1 MLKQFIRWGLLAA
14 GGWCIAGC
22 TVIMAPTQQPSRVRQ
37 WVAPVRQSVAT
48 VVAFNLDGEIAAIGS
63 GFFIDRNGT
72 LVTNYHVL
80 EDSYRAEIKTA
91 VGERYPITAV
101 LARSQLLD
109 LIKVRVDIPRGR
121 VTPVKLSMTE
131 PAIAEAVL
139 VIGSPMGLEQTISE
153 GIVSAVR
160 RHPADVQIYQL
171 TAPISPGSSGSPVL
185 NLAGSVFAVVT
196 FQASKGQNLNFAVS
210 IKALEMLPNDA
221 EALSIAEWTLR
232 RSGSDPQL
240 AAALCQKGA
249 QLSIRGKYEAALDF
263 YQHATEA
270 YPDDPDAWDGL
281 GSCYVGM
288 HQPEDAIAAFHHS
301 IAADPENAAGHFLL
315 AMFYKTQKQYQQA
328 IPPLQE
334 VIRIDAKNVQAR
346 LELADVFGRLNRAE
360 AQMQSFKAILAFKP
374 DHVPT
379 LHMMGKTVRELGRYD
394 EALDLLHKASVLDPD
409 NAQIHYD
416 IGVTYHAK
424 QLPTEE
430 LQAYAQALRADPWL
444 APAHYNLG
452 RLFIDQGKPV
462 QALHQYEILKSIDD
476 TLARRLFGEIYPGTD
491 ADTAV
496 PDRE

>member
-1 MLKQFIRWGLLAA
+1 MLKQFIRWGVLAA
-14 GGWCIAGC
+14 GCWFIAGC
-22 TVIMAPTQQPSRVRQ
+22 TVIMAPTPQPSHVKQ
-37 WVAPVRQSVAT
+37 WLAPVRQSVAT

-63 GFFIDRNGT
+63 GFFIDHSGT

-91 VGERYPITAV
+91 GGERYPITAV

-121 VTPVKLSMTE
+121 VTPVKFSMTE
-131 PAIAEAVL
+131 PSIAEGVV

-160 RHPADVQIYQL
+160 RHPADVPIYQL

-210 IKALEMLPNDA
+210 IKALEMLPNDSP
-221 EALSIAEWTLR
+221 ALSIAEWTLR
-232 RSGSDPQL
+232 RSGGDPQL

-249 QLSIRGKYEAALDF
+249 QLSIKGKYEAALDF
-263 YQHATEA
+263 YQHATEVF
-270 YPDDPDAWDGL
+270 PDDPDAWDGL

-288 HQPEDAIAAFHHS
+288 NQPEDAIAAFHHS

-346 LELADVFGRLNRAE
+346 LELADVYGRLNRTD

-379 LHMMGKTVRELGRYD
+379 LHLMGKTVRSLGRYD
-394 EALDLLHKASVLDPD
+394 EALDLLRKASVLDPE
-409 NAQIHYD
+409 NAEIQYD

-424 QLPTEE
+424 KLPKEE
-430 LQAYAQALRADPWL
+430 LKAYAKALRANPWL

-452 RLFIDQGKPV
+452 RLFIAQGKPV

-476 TLARRLFGEIYPGTD
+476 TLAQRLFGEIYPGTNMD
-491 ADTAV
+491 PAD
-496 PDRE
+496 PERE